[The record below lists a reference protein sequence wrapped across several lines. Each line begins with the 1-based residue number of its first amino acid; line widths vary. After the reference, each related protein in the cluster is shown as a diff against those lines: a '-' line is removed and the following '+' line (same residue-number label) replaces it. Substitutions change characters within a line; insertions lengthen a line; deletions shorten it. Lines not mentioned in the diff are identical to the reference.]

1 MYRSETYGKLNMDQV
16 PDKLLKFYY
25 SMKHFNTAIQV
36 VVGTDS
42 QTFSK
47 ETKIVNV
54 IAIICEGHGGIYF
67 YEMSKVPKMSDVRT
81 KLYTETQM
89 SLEAADKLLALLEA
103 DAHYAD
109 LYENTTFT
117 IHVDAGRSEQGKT
130 KELIPSIVGW
140 IKSCGFD
147 CEVKPDSFVASSIAD
162 RISK

>member
-1 MYRSETYGKLNMDQV
+1 MYKSETYGKLNIDQV
-16 PDKLLKFYY
+16 PDKLVKFYEK
-25 SMKHFNTAIQV
+25 MKHYNTPIQV
-36 VVGTDS
+36 IAGTDS
-42 QTFSK
+42 ETFSK

-54 IAIICEGHGGIYF
+54 IAIICESHGGIYF
-67 YEMSKVPKMSDVRT
+67 YEVSKIPKMSDVRT

-89 SLEAADKLLALLEA
+89 SLEAADKLLALIEA
-103 DAHYAD
+103 DAHYND
-109 LYENTTFT
+109 FYENITFT

>member
-16 PDKLLKFYY
+16 PDKLLKFYD

-36 VVGTDS
+36 IVGTDS

-67 YEMSKVPKMSDVRT
+67 YEVSKIPKMSDVRT

-103 DAHYAD
+103 DAHYSN

-140 IKSCGFD
+140 IKSCGFG

>member
-16 PDKLLKFYY
+16 PDKLLKFYET
-25 SMKHFNTAIQV
+25 MKHFNTAIQV
-36 VVGTDS
+36 IVGTDS

-67 YEMSKVPKMSDVRT
+67 YEVSKIPKMSDVRT
-81 KLYTETQM
+81 KLYTETEM
-89 SLEAADKLLALLEA
+89 SLKAADALLALLEA
-103 DAHYAD
+103 DDAYAD
-109 LYENTTFT
+109 LYSECLFT

-140 IKSCGFD
+140 IKSAGFE